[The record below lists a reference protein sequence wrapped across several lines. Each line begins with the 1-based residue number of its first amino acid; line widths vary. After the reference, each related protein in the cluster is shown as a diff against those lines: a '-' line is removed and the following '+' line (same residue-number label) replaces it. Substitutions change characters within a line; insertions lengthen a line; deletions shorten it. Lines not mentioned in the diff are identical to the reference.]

1 MRIKFTTYVFIGFLL
16 VPLLSCINKKGKE
29 TVSNRVVKNNSLI
42 SNSNLKMTFQI
53 SEELQFLADSAF
65 VLKERSNTEVFLF
78 TDSKKGEI
86 KRFLQFQF
94 ESFVPEI
101 EGTYKFHDV
110 TDSIQISG
118 LQLLQ
123 SHWCFNLVEA
133 AKERPK
139 SDISVVQKVLNN
151 NGVTTNGVYVGK
163 RFIYLSEDKRF
174 EMLIIYGEKDS
185 YSGID
190 CSNEETAL
198 PLLLEMD
205 EQILKSFKIQNNH

>member
-1 MRIKFTTYVFIGFLL
+1 MGVKFDTHIFLIFLL
-16 VPLLSCINKKGKE
+16 TAHFSCVNKKRKE
-29 TVSNRVVKNNSLI
+29 TVSKRVVKNNILI
-42 SNSNLKMTFQI
+42 SNSNLKKTFQI
-53 SEELQFLADSAF
+53 SEDLTFLADSAF

-110 TDSIQISG
+110 KDSIQVDG

-123 SHWCFNLVEA
+123 SHWCFDLMEA
-133 AKERPK
+133 AKEMPK
-139 SDISVVQKVLNN
+139 SDISVVQKVLNDR
-151 NGVTTNGVYVGK
+151 GVTTTGIYVG
-163 RFIYLSEDKRF
+163 RRYIYLSKDKRF

-185 YSGID
+185 YRGID

-205 EQILKSFKIQNNH
+205 EQILNSFDIQNNH